1 MRCCGKKLDIRALN
15 KSYSTYRYFIKLV
28 SLRLY
33 LNIGDTDKMNAI
45 ITVIGHDRV
54 GIIASV
60 CNLLADYNINVLEIS
75 QTILRGNFTMIM
87 TVDIEKASASLEDIG
102 TALEALGRN
111 MNLTIRIQRE
121 DLFDAMYNI

>member
-1 MRCCGKKLDIRALN
+1 
-15 KSYSTYRYFIKLV
+15 
-28 SLRLY
+28 
-33 LNIGDTDKMNAI
+33 MNAI

-60 CNLLADYNINVLEIS
+60 CNLLADCNVNVLEIS
-75 QTILRGNFTMIM
+75 QTILRGKFTMIM

-102 TALEALGRN
+102 NSLAELGKS
-111 MNLTIRIQRE
+111 MNLSIRIQRE

>member
-1 MRCCGKKLDIRALN
+1 MYMPYGRR
-15 KSYSTYRYFIKLV
+15 T
-28 SLRLY
+28 
-33 LNIGDTDKMNAI
+33 TETMNAI

-54 GIIASV
+54 GIIAGV

-75 QTILRGNFTMIM
+75 QTILRSNFTMIM

-102 TALEALGRN
+102 TALAELGTK